1 MKGKKLVH
9 VRGIVLLVLVDTVDI
24 RWENDLVTF

>member
-9 VRGIVLLVLVDTVDI
+9 THTV
-24 RWENDLVTF
+24 